1 VQVVSGIDLIE
12 VSRVEQTLARHGERF
27 LQRVYTAAEQE
38 QAGGRAS
45 SLAARFAAKEAAA
58 KALGCGIG
66 EVGWLDVEIVLG
78 EKRQPY
84 LYLHGA
90 AKRLAQTQGW
100 QSWSVSLSHTLEHAV
115 AVVVAVR
122 APDPSLF
129 PEGKGS

>member
-1 VQVVSGIDLIE
+1 MQVVSGIDLIE
-12 VSRVEQTLARHGERF
+12 VSRVEQTLARHGVRF

-84 LYLHGA
+84 LHLHGA
-90 AKRLAQTQGW
+90 AKRLAQEQGW

-115 AVVVAVR
+115 AVVVALR
-122 APDPSLF
+122 TYPSSL
-129 PEGKGS
+129 